1 MARQLSRS
9 SDSRPA
15 AAVRILHLGV
25 GNFFRAHQAWYTEQ
39 AHDADQWGIAA
50 FTGRSAA
57 IADELAPQDGLY
69 TLVTQHPQGNEYA
82 VIGALSAV
90 HAATDLEALRGYF
103 ASSDLAIVTSTVTEA
118 GYRRAGDGSL
128 DTADPEVAADIEAL
142 KADPAGAEVT
152 TAPGKFVAG
161 LLARRAAGVTSGLT
175 FVPCDNISGNGEMV
189 RRVVGDLVSAVDPT
203 LTEYLDR
210 HVTFVTTMVDR
221 ITPRPTADDL
231 AAVTAD
237 TGVDDPAAVVT
248 EPFSEWVLEGTFAGG
263 RPAWEDAG
271 ARFVDD
277 IEPFETRKLYLLNG
291 SHSLMAYVG
300 PILRLGTVYDAINDD
315 RILGWVNEWWD
326 VASRHLTLDQ
336 AEIADY
342 RAALL
347 DRYRNPKIRH
357 LLAQIA
363 GDGSQKLPI
372 RVVASVKG
380 DRANGVLPTGALRA
394 IAAWTLHLR
403 GLGAPVNDAR
413 AAEVTPLGEGSLKES
428 VGKVLAWL
436 GLDGDDEVAA
446 ETLRLA
452 EELQDLAV

>member
-1 MARQLSRS
+1 MARQLTRS

-15 AAVRILHLGV
+15 APVKILHLGV
-25 GNFFRAHQAWYTEQ
+25 GNFFRAHQAWYTER
-39 AHDADQWGIAA
+39 AGDADQWGIAA

-57 IADELAPQDGLY
+57 IAEELAPQEGLY
-69 TLVTQHPQGNEYA
+69 TLVTQHPEGNEYT

-90 HAATDLEALRGYF
+90 HAAADLEALRGYF
-103 ASSDLAIVTSTVTEA
+103 ASSELAIVTSTVTEA
-118 GYRRAGDGSL
+118 GYKRAGDGSL
-128 DTADPEVAADIEAL
+128 DATDPAVAADIAAL
-142 KADPAGAEVT
+142 TADPVAGEVT

-161 LLARRAAGVTSGLT
+161 LLARRAAGVAEGVT
-175 FVPCDNISGNGEMV
+175 FVPCDNISGNGDMV
-189 RRVVGDLVSAVDPT
+189 RRVITDLAGAVDESLVGWIGEHT
-203 LTEYLDR
+203 S
-210 HVTFVTTMVDR
+210 FVTTMVDR
-221 ITPRPTADDL
+221 ITPRPTDDDR
-231 AAVTAD
+231 AAVAAD

-248 EPFSEWVLEGTFAGG
+248 EPFSEWVLEGAFAGG
-263 RPAWEDAG
+263 RPAWDDAG

-300 PILRLGTVYDAINDD
+300 PILGLDTVYDAINDE
-315 RILGWVNEWWD
+315 RVLSWVNEWWD
-326 VASRHLTLDQ
+326 VAARHLTLD
-336 AEIADY
+336 ASEIDAY

-372 RVVASVKG
+372 RIVASVKG
-380 DRANGVLPTGALRA
+380 DRDLGLLPTGALRA

-413 AAEVTPLGEGSLKES
+413 ADEVTPLGEGSLEQS
-428 VGKVLAWL
+428 VGKVLAWA
-436 GLDGDDEVAA
+436 GLDGDDEVTA

-452 EELQDLAV
+452 TELEGLAV